1 MLSPKIVPGLLQ
13 NSSKAAHSGGS
24 SKPLQDGVVVVNV
37 LDVPV
42 VVVLVNVV
50 EVVVMHVPQRTG
62 HRARD
67 AAPKITLLQTVAL
80 VLQSAGSA
88 IPLHTSVV
96 VVVAVPVVV
105 VELAVDVVELTVVE
119 VVLESVV
126 DVVVKVVDETDVV
139 VVVVELDVEIHA
151 LHNAGQCWRILVPTK
166 LPKTQ
171 EETMYGSS
179 LPHSLGS
186 ARPLQSGVVVV
197 VVAVTVVTVVES
209 TQESQAIGQRGGR
222 SGNASHCVDVTPLQS
237 SGESGVRCGFAP
249 LQSSHLGP
257 DQGKLQSQ
265 VYVLLTPSLQVPWF
279 EHVTP
284 ATPGQSPVATSAR
297 LWRFPNF
304 KVRVCNRATL
314 AAAVASIAAA
324 NTRAKA
330 DKTILFKKVLYV
342 ICWGTCTRHLFHCM
356 KEGKGKK
363 K

>member
-1 MLSPKIVPGLLQ
+1 
-13 NSSKAAHSGGS
+13 
-24 SKPLQDGVVVVNV
+24 
-37 LDVPV
+37 
-42 VVVLVNVV
+42 
-50 EVVVMHVPQRTG
+50 
-62 HRARD
+62 
-67 AAPKITLLQTVAL
+67 
-80 VLQSAGSA
+80 
-88 IPLHTSVV
+88 
-96 VVVAVPVVV
+96 
-105 VELAVDVVELTVVE
+105 
-119 VVLESVV
+119 
-126 DVVVKVVDETDVV
+126 
-139 VVVVELDVEIHA
+139 
-151 LHNAGQCWRILVPTK
+151 
-166 LPKTQ
+166 
-171 EETMYGSS
+171 MYGSS

-304 KVRVCNRATL
+304 KVLNSACSAKSFMAPSALPALVITGRVCNRATL

-330 DKTILFKKVLYV
+330 DETILFKKVLYV